1 MIGVIELLCRQSRE
15 PDPAL
20 LLLLEA
26 LGSQIGQF
34 TARLRAENALRESEE
49 RYALAGCGA
58 NDGLWDWDLR
68 TDHLYFSP
76 RWKAM
81 LGCAEDEVGSSPDE
95 WFDRMHP
102 EDRDRVRA
110 ELTAY
115 LEGRSPHFLNDLR
128 MQHQDGTYRWML
140 SRGVALRDESG
151 KAVRVAGSQT
161 DITDRKQAEE
171 QLLHDAF
178 HDALTG
184 LRNRTLFIDRLGR
197 SLRRA
202 KQGNEHT
209 FAVLFLDLDRF
220 KVVNDSLGHLVGDRL
235 LNGIARRL
243 EACLRPGDTVA
254 RLGGD
259 EFAIL
264 LDEIREV
271 DDAKQVAERIHRKLT
286 LPFQLEGHE
295 VFTTASIGI
304 AVSASHYEQPD
315 DLLRDADMAMYR
327 AKALG
332 KARHEMFDAEMHT
345 RAVAMLQMESELRR
359 AVERQEFLLHYQ
371 PIVSLLS
378 GQIIGVEALL
388 RWQHPERGLVFPSEF
403 IPLAEETG
411 LIAALGEWL
420 LRAACAQNKLWHA
433 DGWTSLRVLV
443 NLAARQFQDPD
454 LPALV
459 SDVLHET
466 GLEAPALQ
474 LEVTETVAMKNVDR
488 SVATLKALHAMGV
501 RISIDD
507 FGTGYSSLGYLKR
520 FPLHAL
526 KIGRSF
532 VRHVTSDPDDAAI
545 TAAITALAHSLDL
558 KVVAEGVETDEQ
570 LAFLRWQQCDEIQG
584 DLFSPALPV
593 EQFAAL
599 LQEGRCLAP
608 ADPSAERTQIADL
621 MSVKTWA

>member
-1 MIGVIELLCRQSRE
+1 MRH
-15 PDPAL
+15 
-20 LLLLEA
+20 
-26 LGSQIGQF
+26 
-34 TARLRAENALRESEE
+34 T
-49 RYALAGCGA
+49 
-58 NDGLWDWDLR
+58 
-68 TDHLYFSP
+68 
-76 RWKAM
+76 
-81 LGCAEDEVGSSPDE
+81 
-95 WFDRMHP
+95 
-102 EDRDRVRA
+102 
-110 ELTAY
+110 
-115 LEGRSPHFLNDLR
+115 
-128 MQHQDGTYRWML
+128 DGTYRWML
-140 SRGVALRDESG
+140 SRGLARRDETG
-151 KAVRVAGSQT
+151 QAARVAGSQT

-202 KQGNEHT
+202 KQGEEQS

-235 LNGIARRL
+235 LIGIARRL

-264 LDEIREV
+264 LDEIRDV
-271 DDAKQVAERIHRKLT
+271 GDATRVAERIHRKLT
-286 LPFQLEGHE
+286 LPFQLDGHE

-304 AVSASHYEQPD
+304 AISASHYEQPD

-345 RAVAMLQMESELRR
+345 RAVAILQMDSELRR
-359 AVERQEFLLHYQ
+359 AVERQEFLVHYQ
-371 PIVSLLS
+371 PIVSLAS
-378 GQIIGVEALL
+378 GQITGVEALL

-411 LIAALGEWL
+411 LIAAMGEWL

-433 DGWTSLRVLV
+433 DGSTSLRVLV
-443 NLAARQFQDPD
+443 NLSARQFQDPD

-459 SDVLHET
+459 SEVLQET
-466 GLEAPALQ
+466 GLTAPALQ
-474 LEVTETVAMKNVDR
+474 LEITETVAMKNVER
-488 SVATLKALHAMGV
+488 SVATLKALQSMGV
-501 RISIDD
+501 QISIDD

-532 VRHVTSDPDDAAI
+532 VRQITTDPDDAAI
-545 TAAITALAHSLDL
+545 TAAITALAHSLGL

-584 DLFSPALPV
+584 GLFSPPLPA

-599 LQEGRCLAP
+599 LKEGRCLAS
-608 ADPSAERTQIADL
+608 ADPNAERAQLADL
-621 MSVKTWA
+621 MSVRTWV